1 MHSRYYPKDS
11 DGKTYIIEDRAS
23 YYVARGLSSQLG
35 PVTHKTNYREL
46 EKVISIWIVSE
57 GVPGRL
63 QNTVSRYRM
72 EKHDIVGTAE
82 IEKKYYDKMEV
93 IVIRRGEDGKE
104 IAPIFEYLDAV
115 FSSDIETIDKFTP
128 ASANPEI
135 AKEVAEMPG
144 MSQAILEKGKTE
156 AIVESIKNLMA
167 NMKWTIEQAMDALSI
182 PSEQRTMYA
191 GMVNKK

>member
-1 MHSRYYPKDS
+1 MILLADS
-11 DGKTYIIEDRAS
+11 NVFIK
-23 YYVARGLSSQLG
+23 L
-35 PVTHKTNYREL
+35 
-46 EKVISIWIVSE
+46 W
-57 GVPGRL
+57 
-63 QNTVSRYRM
+63 
-72 EKHDIVGTAE
+72 
-82 IEKKYYDKMEV
+82 
-93 IVIRRGEDGKE
+93 RGEDGKE

-144 MSQAILEKGKTE
+144 MSQAILERGKRE

-182 PSEQRTMYA
+182 PADQRTTIA